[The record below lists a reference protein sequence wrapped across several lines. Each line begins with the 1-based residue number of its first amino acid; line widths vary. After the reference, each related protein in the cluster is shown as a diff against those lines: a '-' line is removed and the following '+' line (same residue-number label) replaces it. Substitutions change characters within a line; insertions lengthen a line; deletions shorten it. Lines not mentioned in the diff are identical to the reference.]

1 MMIHKNTLS
10 LNRKHLRSALISSI
24 IFSILVVGFI
34 LVSPRALQAQIPE
47 SVASCIPD
55 RIRKPVARVDNLS
68 NYAFESATYYLFGL
82 LEEGQ
87 PANAPPV
94 LLVIKTTGQDCHELF
109 FNPAGEPV
117 QLAQFM
123 PQTVARRL
131 TLGLYEHQIDKIG
144 IDKFKADIA
153 KVTASR
159 ASITWFDEEVWALRQ
174 LGIPI
179 PANVQ
184 IAPLP
189 SKSKSQNL

>member
-1 MMIHKNTLS
+1 MMTLKNTLS
-10 LNRKHLRSALISSI
+10 FNRKHLRSALISSI
-24 IFSILVVGFI
+24 LFSALVVGFI
-34 LVSPRALQAQIPE
+34 LVSPRALQAQVPE

-55 RIRKPVARVDNLS
+55 RIRKPVARVDNLA
-68 NYAFESATYYLFGL
+68 NYAFEEETYYLFGL

-94 LLVIKTTGQDCHELF
+94 LLVIKAMGQDCHEVF
-109 FNPAGEPV
+109 FNPAGETV

-174 LGIPI
+174 LGIEI
-179 PANVQ
+179 PSNVR

-189 SKSKSQNL
+189 SPAQNL